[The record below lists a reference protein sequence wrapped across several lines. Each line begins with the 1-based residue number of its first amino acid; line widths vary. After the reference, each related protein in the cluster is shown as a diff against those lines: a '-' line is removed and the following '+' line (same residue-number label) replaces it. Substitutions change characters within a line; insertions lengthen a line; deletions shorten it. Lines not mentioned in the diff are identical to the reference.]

1 LLGAL
6 TLAPALCALLI
17 AGLGVARFALQPL
30 ALALSLLGLL
40 VPVVLLLLV
49 ALGSSSDNALFVG
62 LFGGSV
68 NENAWFSAVYRIDGF
83 GLYLAFGI
91 TLIIAPLLVWMAW
104 QGVEGEVSDE
114 HPSWAKTV
122 LSRTQWGGVA
132 LALGIEST
140 ALTVIFADNILWLAL
155 AWLVLAVGVWGI
167 GELGSDLDTLDR
179 IGLALMLLGP
189 LLWVAALLIPA
200 NGRHGD
206 QLIYPRLTD
215 MMGRSGLPPLQV
227 LVLAI
232 ALTLAGAG
240 YPFLV
245 WLRRRALL
253 VTPAGLLALA
263 VVLLPMAMVV
273 GARTYSAAQDANSSW
288 QQIGQ
293 TAPPITAGIWF
304 SILGM
309 LTICVSGLLALGRRD
324 SRTLIAYLAVAQ
336 VGWGLMALGAGDPTS
351 MLGLIVLLTTGI
363 FGLGAMLS
371 SLFAGG
377 TLTSDIEPDS
387 AGPRP
392 FGVPVRPISL
402 VAWIVGALTLLG
414 APLFGGFVA
423 LQMISASIIHTRG
436 LAVPLLGTA
445 WAGDAL
451 LCLAVLRAT
460 APAFTVFSKSG
471 YQEDGARGRM
481 SRIASLLPLAP
492 AAILALLGI
501 LVGAVPQILLRAGG
515 ILAAGALVQAGA
527 ASAVV
532 TPSTIGYQLI
542 AAQWLPSVAWLAILV
557 LGLVVVF
564 ALPASLRDVRPIFL
578 AGQEERS
585 LRADVAQDDEVTDSE
600 VSSAE
605 LAFLPDPVGT
615 WSDIAPAFTSSWLV
629 PLGNPL
635 LSGIDD
641 EYPKE
646 IEGPDE
652 GVLEEPA
659 ALEPEPEEQP
669 AALEP
674 EQPAAL
680 EPQPEEPAALEP
692 QPEPEEQPAALEP
705 EPEHADDGAIS
716 ASREAPSASESDD
729 SAHPVQPAS
738 SQSKPETVVR
748 KSTAPA
754 KSRTQAKSTAPTRGA
769 AGIKKAAPKKGGKG
783 GGR

>member
-1 LLGAL
+1 VSLPLLLGAL

-17 AGLGVARFALQPL
+17 AGFGVARFPLQPL
-30 ALALSLLGLL
+30 ALVFSLLGLL
-40 VPVVLLLLV
+40 VPVVLLLVL
-49 ALGSSSDNALFVG
+49 ALGSSSDNALFIG
-62 LFGGSV
+62 LFGGSADV
-68 NENAWFSAVYRIDGF
+68 NAWFGAVYRIDGF
-83 GLYLAFGI
+83 GLYIAFGI

-104 QGVEGEVSDE
+104 KGVEGEVADQ
-114 HPSWAKTV
+114 HPSWAKTM

-140 ALTVIFADNILWLAL
+140 ALTVALADNIIWLAL
-155 AWLVLAVGVWGI
+155 SWLVLAVAVWGI

-179 IGLALMLLGP
+179 IGLVLMLLGP

-200 NGRHGD
+200 SGQHGNR
-206 QLIYPRLTD
+206 LIYPRLTD
-215 MMGRSGLPPLQV
+215 MMGRSGLQPLQV
-227 LVLAI
+227 LALAV

-245 WLRRRALL
+245 WIRRRALL

-263 VVLLPMAMVV
+263 MVLLPMALVV

-288 QQIGQ
+288 QEIGQ
-293 TAPPITAGIWF
+293 TAPPITAGICF
-304 SILGM
+304 SVLGA

-336 VGWGLMALGAGDPTS
+336 VGWGLLALGAGDPTS
-351 MLGLIVLLTTGI
+351 ALGLIILLTTGI

-377 TLTSDIEPDS
+377 TLTSDIEPDG
-387 AGPRP
+387 AGPHP
-392 FGVPVRPISL
+392 FGVPVRPVGLI
-402 VAWIVGALTLLG
+402 AWIVGALTLLG

-423 LQMISASIIHTRG
+423 LQIISASVIHTRG
-436 LAVPLLGTA
+436 LVVPLLGIA

-460 APAFTVFSKSG
+460 APAFTAFSKSS
-471 YQEDGARGRM
+471 YQEDGDRGTM

-501 LVGAVPQILLRAGG
+501 LVGAVPQILLHGG
-515 ILAAGALVQAGA
+515 GVLAASALVQAGA
-527 ASAVV
+527 ASAIV

-542 AAQWLPSVAWLAILV
+542 AAQWLPSVAWLAIIVVALLV
-557 LGLVVVF
+557 IF
-564 ALPASLRDVRPIFL
+564 ALPASLRDVRPVFL
-578 AGQEERS
+578 AGQEEQS
-585 LRADVAQDDEVTDSE
+585 PQDDVAQGDELTPSE

-605 LAFLPDPVGT
+605 LVFLPDPVEA
-615 WSDIAPAFTSSWLV
+615 WSDIGPAFTSSWLL

-646 IEGPDE
+646 TASPDE
-652 GVLEEPA
+652 GELEQSD
-659 ALEPEPEEQP
+659 ALE
-669 AALEP
+669 AEP
-674 EQPAAL
+674 EQPDAL
-680 EPQPEEPAALEP
+680 EAEAQEAEAESAGALEAESEHAGEEATSVTKEAPAASEP
-692 QPEPEEQPAALEP
+692 
-705 EPEHADDGAIS
+705 
-716 ASREAPSASESDD
+716 DD
-729 SAHPVQPAS
+729 SALSDQSVS
-738 SQSKPETVVR
+738 SQSKPETTVR
-748 KSTAPA
+748 KSRAPA
-754 KSRTQAKSTAPTRGA
+754 KSTPPTRGA

>member
-1 LLGAL
+1 L
-6 TLAPALCALLI
+6 T
-17 AGLGVARFALQPL
+17 
-30 ALALSLLGLL
+30 
-40 VPVVLLLLV
+40 
-49 ALGSSSDNALFVG
+49 
-62 LFGGSV
+62 
-68 NENAWFSAVYRIDGF
+68 
-83 GLYLAFGI
+83 
-91 TLIIAPLLVWMAW
+91 
-104 QGVEGEVSDE
+104 
-114 HPSWAKTV
+114 
-122 LSRTQWGGVA
+122 
-132 LALGIEST
+132 
-140 ALTVIFADNILWLAL
+140 L
-155 AWLVLAVGVWGI
+155 AWLVLAVAVWGV
-167 GELGSDLDTLDR
+167 GELGSDLDALDR
-179 IGLALMLLGP
+179 IGLVLMLLGP
-189 LLWVAALLIPA
+189 LLWVAALLIPV
-200 NGRHGD
+200 NGQHGN

-232 ALTLAGAG
+232 AVTLAGAG

-245 WLRRRALL
+245 WMRRRALL

-263 VVLLPMAMVV
+263 MVLLPMALVV

-288 QQIGQ
+288 QEIGQ

-304 SILGM
+304 SVLGM
-309 LTICVSGLLALGRRD
+309 LTVCVSGLLALGRRD

-336 VGWGLMALGAGDPTS
+336 VGWGLLALGAGNPTGA
-351 MLGLIVLLTTGI
+351 LGLIILLTTGI

-377 TLTSDIEPDS
+377 TLTSDIEPDA

-392 FGVPVRPISL
+392 FGVPVRPVSL

-436 LAVPLLGTA
+436 LVVPLLGTA

-460 APAFTVFSKSG
+460 APAFTVFGKSG
-471 YQEDGARGRM
+471 YQEDGDHGRM
-481 SRIASLLPLAP
+481 SRLASLLPLAP

-501 LVGAVPQILLRAGG
+501 LVGVFPQILLQAGG
-515 ILAAGALVQAGA
+515 VLAAGALVQAGA

-542 AAQWLPSVAWLAILV
+542 GAQWLPSVAWLAVIVLALLV
-557 LGLVVVF
+557 IF

-578 AGQEERS
+578 AGQEEQS
-585 LRADVAQDDEVTDSE
+585 PQTDAAQGDEREPAE

-605 LAFLPDPVGT
+605 LAFLPDPVET
-615 WSDIAPAFTSSWLV
+615 WSDIGPAFTASWLL
-629 PLGNPL
+629 PLGNQL

-646 IEGPDE
+646 VESPDD
-652 GVLEEPA
+652 G
-659 ALEPEPEEQP
+659 
-669 AALEP
+669 EP
-674 EQPAAL
+674 EQSVAL
-680 EPQPEEPAALEP
+680 EAEPEQSDALEQA
-692 QPEPEEQPAALEP
+692 QPVALEA
-705 EPEHADDGAIS
+705 EPEHADDEAIS
-716 ASREAPSASESDD
+716 VTQEASSASEPDD
-729 SAHPVQPAS
+729 SAHPDQPVS
-738 SQSKPETVVR
+738 SENKPETLVR
-748 KSTAPA
+748 KSTTP
-754 KSRTQAKSTAPTRGA
+754 AKSTAPTRGA

>member
-1 LLGAL
+1 
-6 TLAPALCALLI
+6 
-17 AGLGVARFALQPL
+17 L

-40 VPVVLLLLV
+40 VPVVLLLIL

-62 LFGGSV
+62 LFGGSANV
-68 NENAWFSAVYRIDGF
+68 NAWFSAAYRIDGF

-104 QGVEGEVSDE
+104 KGVEVEVAE
-114 HPSWAKTV
+114 QHPSWAQTM
-122 LSRTQWGGVA
+122 LSRTQWGGIA
-132 LALGIEST
+132 LALGLESS
-140 ALTVIFADNILWLAL
+140 ALTAVFADNIIWLAL
-155 AWLVLAVGVWGI
+155 AWLVLAVTVWGI

-179 IGLALMLLGP
+179 IGLVLMLLGP

-200 NGRHGD
+200 NGQHGN

-253 VTPAGLLALA
+253 VTPAGLLALSM
-263 VVLLPMAMVV
+263 VLLPMALVV

-304 SILGM
+304 SVLGT
-309 LTICVSGLLALGRRD
+309 LTVCISGLLALGRRD

-336 VGWGLMALGAGDPTS
+336 VGWGLLALGAGDPTGI
-351 MLGLIVLLTTGI
+351 LGLIILLTTGI

-377 TLTSDIEPDS
+377 TLTSDIEPDA

-392 FGVPVRPISL
+392 FGVPVRPVSL

-423 LQMISASIIHTRG
+423 LQMISASIIHSRG
-436 LAVPLLGTA
+436 LVVPLLGTA

-460 APAFTVFSKSG
+460 APAFTVFGKSG
-471 YQEDGARGRM
+471 YQEDGEHGRM
-481 SRIASLLPLAP
+481 GRIASALPLAP
-492 AAILALLGI
+492 AVILALLGI
-501 LVGAVPQILLRAGG
+501 LVGAVPQILLHTGG
-515 ILAAGALVQAGA
+515 VLAAGALVQAGV

-542 AAQWLPSVAWLAILV
+542 AAQWLPSVAWLAVIVLALLV
-557 LGLVVVF
+557 IF

-578 AGQEERS
+578 AGQAEQSPE
-585 LRADVAQDDEVTDSE
+585 ADVVQDDERE
-600 VSSAE
+600 PAEASSAE
-605 LAFLPDPVGT
+605 LVFLPDPVET
-615 WSDIAPAFTSSWLV
+615 WSDIGPAFTSLFLL

-646 IEGPDE
+646 VESPDE
-652 GVLEEPA
+652 A
-659 ALEPEPEEQP
+659 EPEPPDTVE
-669 AALEP
+669 A
-674 EQPAAL
+674 
-680 EPQPEEPAALEP
+680 
-692 QPEPEEQPAALEP
+692 EP
-705 EPEHADDGAIS
+705 EPPDTVKAEPEPPVAVEAEPGPTDDKAIAVTQE
-716 ASREAPSASESDD
+716 ASSASEPDD
-729 SAHPVQPAS
+729 SAHPDQPDS
-738 SQSKPETVVR
+738 SQSKPVTTMR

-754 KSRTQAKSTAPTRGA
+754 KSTAPTRASTRGPE
-769 AGIKKAAPKKGGKG
+769 GIKKAAPKKGGKG